1 MLESQAMWAMFV
13 FQGLSAPLY
22 PQCQSRLA
30 RAVEQTRLQ
39 HKDINHKTWTQT
51 RTFQDKSVQSA
62 GVKTTEEVNG
72 GETEK
77 TERERDCHVYSDTN
91 LSTFRK
97 GQ

>member
-1 MLESQAMWAMFV
+1 MWAMFV

-77 TERERDCHVYSDTN
+77 TEREKERLPC
-91 LSTFRK
+91 LFRH
-97 GQ
+97 